1 MPDGREEKVLVTLT
15 DEDEDLLGRYWQYSQ
30 ELRETKCV
38 REGQGVSFG
47 LRWAGQGIE
56 MHAEQPLPEAMGEFL
71 LRLRPVC
78 LQSEETYFGTIR
90 NLVSKLVPNEQVRAV
105 AQAQKDLFSGKRMQQ
120 QLQVTS
126 NGVLL
131 NSQETLEKWLNAYEY
146 HRDKGKKAQLDALH
160 KILPIEFSIPLF
172 LSLLIDRAAAVL
184 DLADLVGLIIG
195 KTEKFEGPGC

>member
-1 MPDGREEKVLVTLT
+1 MGVILHVHSPPIRFSWLAMRVKDRRIRAPGFRMLVVC
-15 DEDEDLLGRYWQYSQ
+15 E
-30 ELRETKCV
+30 
-38 REGQGVSFG
+38 
-47 LRWAGQGIE
+47 
-56 MHAEQPLPEAMGEFL
+56 P
-71 LRLRPVC
+71 RPG
-78 LQSEETYFGTIR
+78 SRKRTAAR
-90 NLVSKLVPNEQVRAV
+90 NQDAPNEQVRAV